1 MVLSVAL
8 HATLNTKSFLKSLG
22 QELSESI
29 VHINGTQIFANLD
42 FREVCITILIV
53 FSTMDYNMQSFL
65 VLRFKGL
72 LFPLAPS

>member
-42 FREVCITILIV
+42 FREVCVNGEEGKI
-53 FSTMDYNMQSFL
+53 S
-65 VLRFKGL
+65 
-72 LFPLAPS
+72 

>member
-42 FREVCITILIV
+42 FREVCTDDGEGHVQL
-53 FSTMDYNMQSFL
+53 
-65 VLRFKGL
+65 
-72 LFPLAPS
+72 